1 MITRFNGEKLA
12 KNLPDAYR
20 KDNGSNNAKILEIE
34 HDASSV
40 LREAVQGIADSLDIN
55 KAYGKTL
62 DLYGELLGQRRGIA
76 TDEQYRVLLKN
87 KIQRN
92 FTNADM
98 NSIIRAICTT
108 FDCNPTEL
116 LLYEPEPCVVSI
128 EGLPIHKLAESNIDI
143 NTAIAI
149 VTELLPAGILVEAVS
164 FAGTFEFSGDAEL
177 VYDEQKGFGDIEQT
191 IGGTLGLVADSDSGL
206 LPV

>member
-1 MITRFNGEKLA
+1 MITRFNDKLV

-20 KDNGSNNAKILEIE
+20 KDDGSNNAKILAIE

-40 LREAVQGIADSLDIN
+40 LRETVQAIDESLDIN

-62 DLYGELLGQRRGIA
+62 DLYGEMLGQRRGAA

-98 NSIIRAICTT
+98 NSVIRAICTT
-108 FDCNPTEL
+108 FDCDPTEIL
-116 LLYEPEPCVVSI
+116 LLEPEPCVVSI
-128 EGLPIHKLAESNIDI
+128 EGLPVHKLAESNIDV

-149 VTELLPAGILVEAVS
+149 ISGLMPAGVHIEAIS
-164 FAGTFEFSGDAEL
+164 FAGTFEFSGADL
-177 VYDEQKGFGDIEQT
+177 VYDEETGFADVAQT
-191 IGGTLGLVADSDSGL
+191 MGGTLGFVADNIGDK

>member
-20 KDNGSNNAKILEIE
+20 KDDGSNNAKILAIE
-34 HDASSV
+34 HGASGV
-40 LREAVQGIADSLDIN
+40 LREAVQGIGDSLDID

-62 DLYGELLGQRRGIA
+62 DLYGEMLGQRRGIA

-98 NSIIRAICTT
+98 NSIIKAICIT
-108 FDCNPTEL
+108 FDCDPTEL
-116 LLYEPEPCVVSI
+116 LLFEPEPCVVSI
-128 EGLPIHKLAESNIDI
+128 EGLPIHKLVASDIDI

-149 VTELLPAGILVEAVS
+149 ITGLIPAGVRVEAIS
-164 FAGTFEFSGDAEL
+164 FAGTFEFADAEM
-177 VYDEQKGFGDIEQT
+177 VYDEEKGFADEAQT
-191 IGGTLGLVADSDSGL
+191 MGGTLGLVAAIDGEK

>member
-20 KDNGSNNAKILEIE
+20 KDDGSNNAKILEIE
-34 HDASSV
+34 HGASSV
-40 LREAVQGIADSLDIN
+40 LREAVRAVYDSLDIN

-62 DLYGELLGQRRGIA
+62 DLYGEMLGQRRGMA

-92 FTNADM
+92 FTNSDM
-98 NSIIRAICTT
+98 NGIIRAICAT
-108 FDCNPTEL
+108 FDCEPTEL
-116 LLYEPEPCVVSI
+116 LLMEPEPCVVSI
-128 EGLPIHKLAESNIDI
+128 EGLPIHKLAESNIDM

-149 VTELLPAGILVEAVS
+149 ITSLIPTGVHVEAIS
-164 FAGTFEFSGDAEL
+164 FAGTFEFSDGTEL
-177 VYDEQKGFGDIEQT
+177 VYDEGKGFADEAQT
-191 IGGTLGLVADSDSGL
+191 IGGTLGLVADNESGL
-206 LPV
+206 LPA